1 MPSKRWMLLIVLM
14 LGAMIASGC
23 AISRDTMMA
32 YDEAK
37 DAFQK
42 ATLAGA
48 KNRAPCEYATAEAYL
63 AHADHEVAERD
74 ELSGHLGSAIK
85 IIKEKPL

>member
-1 MPSKRWMLLIVLM
+1 MPSKRWMTLIVLM
-14 LGAMIASGC
+14 LAAIIASGC
-23 AISRDTMMA
+23 GVCGVRTYTTTA

-48 KNRAPCEYATAEAYL
+48 KNCAPCEYATAEAYL
-63 AHADHEVAERD
+63 AHADHEIAEKTTVLVTLKMQLR
-74 ELSGHLGSAIK
+74 
-85 IIKEKPL
+85 